1 MQQASN
7 KILSLSQFHFW
18 QTNVNFKSINSN
30 LYNLKEKN
38 GCEHSLIFPKLKL
51 EMYSLK
57 LSDLRK
63 TELKMS

>member
-1 MQQASN
+1 MPFNQLGN
-7 KILSLSQFHFW
+7 RVLEVFFFFFLKL
-18 QTNVNFKSINSN
+18 N

-38 GCEHSLIFPKLKL
+38 GYELCIIFPKLKS

-63 TELKMS
+63 TELKLS